1 MSMIAPVATHEAD
14 PRAPRRVRHE
24 PRRRM
29 LIVKNVEK
37 IAAHMIRVTLT
48 GDLEGFTSLGFDD
61 HVKTFFPDGTINAE
75 GAPNTI

>member
-1 MSMIAPVATHEAD
+1 MSMTAPVATHEAD

-37 IAAHMIRVTLT
+37 IAAHIAGFSLAALYASPSRTSVKSARVFRTRAL
-48 GDLEGFTSLGFDD
+48 SPA
-61 HVKTFFPDGTINAE
+61 K
-75 GAPNTI
+75 